1 ISMATGQ
8 WLTGNY
14 RRGAKPLG
22 PAFAVSQTAWMSAG
36 EHTRGDRADDT
47 ASLSDDVLVAR
58 LADGNK
64 EAWNE
69 ITRRHLSAL
78 VGYAWHMLRDQ
89 AEAEDVA
96 QETMVRL
103 MRKAETWEPGGAKV
117 KTWLFRVAIN
127 QCIDRQRARRTT
139 SLDVVAEQADPNTA
153 GATVA
158 RDHALRR
165 TVGGAVDGLPTR
177 QKQALT
183 LVYYQGFSQQEAA
196 EALAVSVD
204 AVESL
209 LARARRTLKTQLKD
223 LAGDLLEEW

>member
-1 ISMATGQ
+1 
-8 WLTGNY
+8 
-14 RRGAKPLG
+14 
-22 PAFAVSQTAWMSAG
+22 MSAG
-36 EHTRGDRADDT
+36 ERTRADRVDDT
-47 ASLSDDVLVAR
+47 ANLSDDALVAR
-58 LADGNK
+58 LADGNQ

-69 ITRRHLSAL
+69 ITRRHLGAL
-78 VGYAWHMLRDQ
+78 VGYAWHMLRDR
-89 AEAEDVA
+89 AEAEDIA

-139 SLDVVAEQADPNTA
+139 SLDVVAEQTDPVTS

-165 TVGGAVDGLPTR
+165 TVGGAVDGLPAR

-183 LVYYQGFSQQEAA
+183 LVHYQGFSQQEAA

>member
-1 ISMATGQ
+1 
-8 WLTGNY
+8 
-14 RRGAKPLG
+14 
-22 PAFAVSQTAWMSAG
+22 MSAG
-36 EHTRGDRADDT
+36 DRTRSAQVDD
-47 ASLSDDVLVAR
+47 APDLSDDALIER
-58 LADGNK
+58 IADGDQK
-64 EAWNE
+64 AWVE
-69 ITRRHLSAL
+69 ITRRHLGAL
-78 VGYAWHMLRDQ
+78 VGYAWHMLRDR

-139 SLDVVAEQADPNTA
+139 SLDVLAEQSDPDT
-153 GATVA
+153 GGTTVA

-165 TVGGAVDGLPTR
+165 TVGSAVDGLPPR

-183 LVYYQGFSQQEAA
+183 LVHYQGFSQQEAA
-196 EALAVSVD
+196 KVLDVSVE
-204 AVESL
+204 AIESL
-209 LARARRTLKTQLKD
+209 LARARRSLKTQLKD

>member
-1 ISMATGQ
+1 VAPTVAASRA
-8 WLTGNY
+8 
-14 RRGAKPLG
+14 
-22 PAFAVSQTAWMSAG
+22 AWMSAG
-36 EHTRGDRADDT
+36 EGTRR
-47 ASLSDDVLVAR
+47 SRVDDVSGLTDDALIAR
-58 LADGNK
+58 ISDGDQLAWG
-64 EAWNE
+64 E
-69 ITRRHLSAL
+69 ITRRHLGAL
-78 VGYAWHMLRDQ
+78 VGYAWHMLRDR

-103 MRKAETWEPGGAKV
+103 MRKADTWEPGGAKV

-139 SLDVVAEQADPNTA
+139 SLDVLAEQTDPDTG

-165 TVGGAVDGLPTR
+165 TVGGAVDDLPTR

-183 LVYYQGFSQQEAA
+183 LVHYQGFSQKEAA
-196 EALAVSVD
+196 DTLDISVE

-209 LARARRTLKTQLKD
+209 LARARRTLKAQLRD